1 VRTKKF
7 PAKSSRIRSYA
18 TFQSLRAEKRPE
30 EYVRDDE
37 LKKDFLGLLCDEWG
51 KSSARTVVS
60 EQ

>member
-1 VRTKKF
+1 LRCKILRTKKF

-37 LKKDFLGLLCDEWG
+37 LKKDF
-51 KSSARTVVS
+51 
-60 EQ
+60 